1 MNKTAR
7 FSKFLAKKS
16 GDQGFTLIELMIV
29 IAIMGIL
36 STIAIP
42 SYQDRVI
49 RAQMEEAFNM
59 AEFAKKGVEE
69 YYKTTQKLPASN
81 TEAGLPP
88 KEKIVGNYVAG
99 LEIAQGGVINI
110 SLGNRGNKNIN
121 GKTVS
126 LRPAVVADAPAV
138 PIAWVSGYASV
149 PKGMTVQGEN
159 KTDVMLR
166 HLPMH
171 CRY

>member
-1 MNKTAR
+1 MNKTVLS
-7 FSKFLAKKS
+7 SKSITRKS
-16 GDQGFTLIELMIV
+16 GNQGFTLIELMIV
-29 IAIMGIL
+29 IAIMGVL

-49 RAQMEEAFNM
+49 RAQMEEAFNV

-69 YYKTTQKLPASN
+69 YYKSTHKLPASN

-110 SLGNRGNKNIN
+110 RLGNRGNKNIN

-138 PIAWVSGYASV
+138 PVAWVAGYASV
-149 PKGMTVQGEN
+149 PNGMTVQGEN

-166 HLPMH
+166 HLPMS